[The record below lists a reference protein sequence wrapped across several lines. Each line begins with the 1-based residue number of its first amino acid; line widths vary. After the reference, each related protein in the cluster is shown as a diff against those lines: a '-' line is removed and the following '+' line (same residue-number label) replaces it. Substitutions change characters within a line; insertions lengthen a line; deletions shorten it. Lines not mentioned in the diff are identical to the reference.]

1 MEDRIIIA
9 VECKS
14 ERLKDR
20 LVSMIA
26 ARLSE
31 RHIRVAGITSRNHNV
46 DLLDRDWFATYCEHH
61 LTMFNSLTDPA
72 YIGTVIVTADSV
84 TTAAADCAIA
94 ARKRYIGKRIEEG
107 ISDDNLQELMA
118 GFGFETNI
126 PDLLSFNYESQNT
139 GGSRLISAIY
149 KLANISGLI
158 PNLTFLIIDY
168 KEGANEKDKAYR
180 GLTGLLDD
188 DFFVMT
194 VGDTESVYFD
204 DKEMNKLVNNIM
216 EHIKKKLIIT
226 IDYLL

>member
-1 MEDRIIIA
+1 
-9 VECKS
+9 
-14 ERLKDR
+14 
-20 LVSMIA
+20 
-26 ARLSE
+26 
-31 RHIRVAGITSRNHNV
+31 
-46 DLLDRDWFATYCEHH
+46 
-61 LTMFNSLTDPA
+61 
-72 YIGTVIVTADSV
+72 
-84 TTAAADCAIA
+84 
-94 ARKRYIGKRIEEG
+94 
-107 ISDDNLQELMA
+107 MA

>member
-94 ARKRYIGKRIEEG
+94 ARKRYIDKRIEEG

-126 PDLLSFNYESQNT
+126 PDLLSFDFKCQNIT
-139 GGSRLISAIY
+139 GNRFIAAIY
-149 KLANISGLI
+149 KLADISGLI
-158 PNLTFLIIDY
+158 SNLTFLIIDC
-168 KEGANEKDKAYR
+168 KEGTDEKDKAYR
-180 GLTGLLDD
+180 GLTTLLGD

-194 VGDTESVYFD
+194 VDDVENVYFD
-204 DKEMNKLVNNIM
+204 DKEINKLVNNIM
-216 EHIKKKLIIT
+216 EHIKKKLSIT

>member
-31 RHIRVAGITSRNHNV
+31 RHIRVAGIASRNHNV

-94 ARKRYIGKRIEEG
+94 ARKRYIDKRIEEG

-139 GGSRLISAIY
+139 AGSRFIAAIY

-168 KEGANEKDKAYR
+168 KEGTNEKDKAYR

-194 VGDTESVYFD
+194 VDDTESVYFD

-216 EHIKKKLIIT
+216 EHIKKKLTTT

>member
-31 RHIRVAGITSRNHNV
+31 RHIRVAEIASKNHNIGS
-46 DLLDRDWFATYCEHH
+46 LDRDWFATYCEHH

-94 ARKRYIGKRIEEG
+94 ARKRYINKRIEEG

-126 PDLLSFNYESQNT
+126 PDLLSFNYNCQNT
-139 GGSRLISAIY
+139 TGSRFISAIY

-194 VGDTESVYFD
+194 VDDTESVYFD

>member
-46 DLLDRDWFATYCEHH
+46 DFLDRDWFATYCEHH

>member
-20 LVSMIA
+20 LVSMIT

-31 RHIRVAGITSRNHNV
+31 RHIRVAEIASKNHNIGS
-46 DLLDRDWFATYCEHH
+46 LDRDWFATYCEHH
-61 LTMFNSLTDPA
+61 LTMFNSLADPA

-94 ARKRYIGKRIEEG
+94 ARKRYIDKRIEEG

-126 PDLLSFNYESQNT
+126 PDLLSFNYNCQNT
-139 GGSRLISAIY
+139 AGNRFISAIY

-168 KEGANEKDKAYR
+168 KEGENEKDKAYR
-180 GLTGLLDD
+180 GLTGLSDD

-194 VGDTESVYFD
+194 VDDTESVYFE

>member
-61 LTMFNSLTDPA
+61 LAMFNDLNDPA
-72 YIGTVIVTADSV
+72 YVGTVIVTADSL
-84 TTAAADCAIA
+84 TAAAADCAIA
-94 ARKRYIGKRIEEG
+94 ARKQYIDKRIEEG

-118 GFGFETNI
+118 GFEFEVNI
-126 PDLLSFNYESQNT
+126 PDLLSFDFKCQN
-139 GGSRLISAIY
+139 ISGNRFIAAIY

-158 PNLTFLIIDY
+158 SNLTFLIIDC
-168 KEGANEKDKAYR
+168 KEGTNENDKAYR
-180 GLTGLLDD
+180 DLTTLLGDV
-188 DFFVMT
+188 FFVMT
-194 VGDTESVYFD
+194 VDDVESAYFD
-204 DKEMNKLVNNIM
+204 DKEINKLVNNIM
-216 EHIKKKLIIT
+216 EHIKKKLSIT
-226 IDYLL
+226 IDYLQ

>member
-31 RHIRVAGITSRNHNV
+31 RHIRVAEIASKNHNIGS
-46 DLLDRDWFATYCEHH
+46 LDRDWFATYCEHH

-94 ARKRYIGKRIEEG
+94 TRKRYIDKRIEEG

-126 PDLLSFNYESQNT
+126 PDLLSFNYNCQNT
-139 GGSRLISAIY
+139 AGNRFISAIY

-168 KEGANEKDKAYR
+168 KEGENEKDKAYR

-194 VGDTESVYFD
+194 VDDTESVYFE